1 MKEKEI
7 LRSSSLIFYLLLSGQ
22 IFFMVFAL
30 IFVENNSYKADNNFT
45 FLLTISFLLILA
57 PMLVTGPIIYRKII
71 SNQSNNLES
80 IEEKLFI
87 YRKGMII
94 KLAMIESLSLFSTTI
109 FIISGSYLFVVIN
122 IFLIVLFYLHKP
134 SWEKFASDFNLSISD
149 IEKYLR

>member
-45 FLLTISFLLILA
+45 FLLTISFLIILA
-57 PMLVTGPIIYRKII
+57 PMLVIGPIIYRKII
-71 SNQSNNLES
+71 SNKSNNLES

-134 SWEKFASDFNLSISD
+134 SLEKFASDFNLSISD
-149 IEKYLR
+149 IEKYFR

>member
-57 PMLVTGPIIYRKII
+57 PMLVIGPIIYRKII
-71 SNQSNNLES
+71 SNKSNNLEP

-134 SWEKFASDFNLSISD
+134 SLEKFASDFNLSISD
-149 IEKYLR
+149 IEKYFR